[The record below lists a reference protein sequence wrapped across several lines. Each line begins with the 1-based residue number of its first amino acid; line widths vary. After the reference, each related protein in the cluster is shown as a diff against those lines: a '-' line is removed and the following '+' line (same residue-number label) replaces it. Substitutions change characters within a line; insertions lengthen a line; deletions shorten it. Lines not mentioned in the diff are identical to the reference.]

1 MRRYVISTKPKTW
14 GALINVMA
22 PHELI
27 TTARGGRCYTV
38 MAGRDAPC
46 EGCPVQRQETFDL
59 GTAITILATSAA
71 EEICVATA
79 TRTSRDTA
87 DVTVNCLRDA
97 EVKVVVREKLAR
109 VARAAQLSAREHMVL
124 ELLLLGQRSDEIATQ
139 LSISART
146 AKFHQA
152 YILKKLGVDSRI
164 DLIRLLL

>member
-1 MRRYVISTKPKTW
+1 
-14 GALINVMA
+14 MA

-46 EGCPVQRQETFDL
+46 GGCPVQQQESFEPGLSVSVLVQPGD
-59 GTAITILATSAA
+59 
-71 EEICVATA
+71 EICVASA
-79 TRTSRDTA
+79 TRTSRETA
-87 DVTVNCLRDA
+87 EVSVNCLRDD
-97 EVKVVVREKLAR
+97 EVRAVVREKLSR
-109 VARAAQLSAREHMVL
+109 VARAAQLSAREHTVL
-124 ELLLLGQRSDEIATQ
+124 DLLVLGQRSDEIANQ

-152 YILKKLGVDSRI
+152 NILKKLGVDSRI

>member
-46 EGCPVQRQETFDL
+46 EGCPVQKQESFEHTLTVSVLVHPGDV
-59 GTAITILATSAA
+59 
-71 EEICVATA
+71 ICVASA
-79 TRTSRDTA
+79 TRTSRETA
-87 DVTVNCLRDA
+87 DVTVNCLRDE
-97 EVKVVVREKLAR
+97 EVRVVVREKLSR
-109 VARAAQLSAREHMVL
+109 VARAAQLSAREHTVL
-124 ELLLLGQRSDEIATQ
+124 DLLVLGQRSDEIANQ

-146 AKFHQA
+146 AKVHQA
-152 YILKKLGVDSRI
+152 NILKKLGVDSRI

>member
-1 MRRYVISTKPKTW
+1 MRRYVISTKPNTW

-38 MAGRDAPC
+38 MAGRDTPC
-46 EGCPVQRQETFDL
+46 EGCPVQAQSEHGLSISVL
-59 GTAITILATSAA
+59 GAPQD
-71 EEICVATA
+71 EICVATA
-79 TRTSRDTA
+79 TLTSRETA
-87 DVTVNCLRDA
+87 DVSVRCLRDS
-97 EVKVVVREKLAR
+97 EVKLVVREKLSR
-109 VARAAQLSAREHMVL
+109 VARAAQLSAREHTVL
-124 ELLLLGQRSDEIATQ
+124 DLLVLGQRSDEIASR

-152 YILKKLGVDSRI
+152 NILKKLGVDSRI

>member
-46 EGCPVQRQETFDL
+46 EGCPVQKQESFDH
-59 GTAITILATSAA
+59 GSAVSVLKGP
-71 EEICVATA
+71 EDEICVASA
-79 TRTSRDTA
+79 TRTSRETA
-87 DVTVNCLRDA
+87 DVTVNCLR
-97 EVKVVVREKLAR
+97 EPEIRVVIKEKLAR
-109 VARAAQLSAREHMVL
+109 IARTAQLSARELMVL
-124 ELLLLGQRSDEIATQ
+124 DLLLLGQRSDEIANQ

-152 YILKKLGVDSRI
+152 NILKKLGVDSRI

>member
-22 PHELI
+22 PHELV

-38 MAGRDAPC
+38 LVGRDTPC
-46 EGCPVQRQETFDL
+46 IGCPVQLEAFER
-59 GTAITILATSAA
+59 GHAVSVLA
-71 EEICVATA
+71 EPHDEICVASA
-79 TRTSRDTA
+79 TRTSRETA
-87 DVTVNCLRDA
+87 DLSVSCLR
-97 EVKVVVREKLAR
+97 EPELKVVVKERIAR
-109 VARAAQLSAREHMVL
+109 RASAANLSARERTVL
-124 ELLLLGQRSDEIATQ
+124 DLLVLGRRSDEIASE

-152 YILKKLGVDSRI
+152 NILKKLGVDSRI